1 MKKEES
7 EKVEMIFKSTITQ
20 KISLTIFALFLSA
33 PFSFI
38 SAQTVEVEPNIV
50 KPRIV
55 IAPVKQ
61 KFKRKYKK
69 VTSESQT
76 PAEKSIAVDAKVN
89 IQLCVSEGNLKITGW
104 ERNEIRAF
112 VNNGSEVGF
121 NVREKNKQ
129 SNKAVWVKVL
139 GFDPTKNK
147 ETNLDECLSGEE
159 IELDVPRGATLNVRG
174 QTSETIIES
183 VGRVSVEIGGGDIFL
198 SDIERGIEA
207 KVYEGDVTVG
217 KSGGA
222 MTLISTTGNIVAF
235 DVAPSGIG
243 DIFKAKT
250 SSGAIT
256 LQSVEHRQ
264 MEIGSNSG
272 SMKFVGEFLSGGQY
286 TFGTLNGSILLA
298 IPQNSSCKIN
308 ASFGRGA
315 FNSALPLLNVVKNAT
330 SKTQSLSALMG
341 SGDATLNLTT
351 YSGAI
356 RIKKVKNEK

>member
-1 MKKEES
+1 MEKEER
-7 EKVEMIFKSTITQ
+7 EKVEMIFINTITQ
-20 KISLTIFALFLSA
+20 KISLIIFALLLFS
-33 PFSFI
+33 PFSFAY
-38 SAQTVEVEPNIV
+38 AQTAEVQPKIV
-50 KPRIV
+50 V
-55 IAPVKQ
+55 APVKQ

-69 VTSESQT
+69 VKSGSETS
-76 PAEKSIAVDAKVN
+76 AEKSIAVDANVN
-89 IQLCVSEGNLKITGW
+89 ISLCVSEGNLKINGW

-147 ETNLDECLSGEE
+147 ETNPDECLSGEE
-159 IELDVPRGATLNVRG
+159 IELDVPRGATVDVTG
-174 QTSETIIES
+174 QASETRIES
-183 VGRVSVEIGGGDIFL
+183 VVKVSVNIVGGDIFL
-198 SDIERGIEA
+198 SDIERGIYA
-207 KVYEGDVTVG
+207 KTYEGDVTVG

-222 MTLISTTGNIVAF
+222 MTLLSTTGNIVGF
-235 DVAPSGIG
+235 NVAPSGIG

-286 TFGTLNGSILLA
+286 TFGTQNGSILLA

-308 ASFGRGA
+308 ASFGGT
-315 FNSALPLLNVVKNAT
+315 FNSELPLLNVVKNAA

-356 RIKKVKNEK
+356 RIKEVRVENKK